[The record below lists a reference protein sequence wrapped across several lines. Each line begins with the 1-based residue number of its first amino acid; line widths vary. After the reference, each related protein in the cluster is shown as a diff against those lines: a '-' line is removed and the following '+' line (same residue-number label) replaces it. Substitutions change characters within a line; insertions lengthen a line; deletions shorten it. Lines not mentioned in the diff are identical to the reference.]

1 MSKPEG
7 ESYWVNIQVTMKPW
21 SSPITSL
28 YSGHQ
33 RRSSLLQVP
42 GGRRVECGGDWAQG
56 WEGGQHLECDGGDY
70 VWCNQSVK
78 QCFQV
83 KKSDFEV
90 FEALAC
96 DSFSLKN
103 NEKNKSEK
111 YFKSDSWCQVGFHL
125 IDHTNLIFIF
135 FRSHP
140 TLTNLMWNSE
150 TLQHYHL
157 IYYRWPITF
166 NQSHQTNQFTN
177 HVTAGYP

>member
-1 MSKPEG
+1 MLTMYIWVEQWQTGNVSRCLNLK
-7 ESYWVNIQVTMKPW
+7 ESPTGLTSRWPWSW

-42 GGRRVECGGDWAQG
+42 GGRRVECGGDWEQG
-56 WEGGQHLECDGGDY
+56 WEGGQQLECDGGDY

-111 YFKSDSWCQVGFHL
+111 YFKSDSWCQVGFHF
-125 IDHTNLIFIF
+125 DQTNLKSDFTIF
-135 FRSHP
+135 
-140 TLTNLMWNSE
+140 
-150 TLQHYHL
+150 
-157 IYYRWPITF
+157 
-166 NQSHQTNQFTN
+166 
-177 HVTAGYP
+177 